1 MLFLYSE
8 QMVEGQLPITWCG
21 IVASCLGFGFIF
33 PVLGDGQIFV
43 FGLEGGRGNNETG
56 WKEFLG
62 NEVED
67 HLAAISG
74 YNYFLDNLL

>member
-8 QMVEGQLPITWCG
+8 QTMEGQLPITWCG
-21 IVASCLGFGFIF
+21 IVASCLLFGFIF
-33 PVLGDGQIFV
+33 LTLGGGQIFV

-56 WKEFLG
+56 WKEFLD
-62 NEVED
+62 NQIED
-67 HLAAISG
+67 HLAATSG